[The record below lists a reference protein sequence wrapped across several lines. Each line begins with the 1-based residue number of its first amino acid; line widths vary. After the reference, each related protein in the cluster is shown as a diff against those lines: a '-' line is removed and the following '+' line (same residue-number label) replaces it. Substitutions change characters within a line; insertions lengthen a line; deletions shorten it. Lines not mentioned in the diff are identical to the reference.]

1 VDWSEQIGRPR
12 EIFHRQLEEQ
22 CFARV
27 IGADEAANFRI
38 VGAAVGDRVIE
49 DCRVGGKTGD
59 RELRDVAL
67 EGAAIE
73 QVPGNIIEP

>member
-1 VDWSEQIGRPR
+1 VDWGEQIGRPR
-12 EIFHRQLEEQ
+12 EIFRRQLEEQ
-22 CFARV
+22 CFACV
-27 IGADEAANFRI
+27 TGADEAANFSI